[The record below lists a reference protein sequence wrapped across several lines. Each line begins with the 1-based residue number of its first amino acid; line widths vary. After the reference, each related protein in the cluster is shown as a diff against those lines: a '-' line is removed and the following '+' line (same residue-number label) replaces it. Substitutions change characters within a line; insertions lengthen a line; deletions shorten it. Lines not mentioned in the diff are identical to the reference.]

1 LLIKRV
7 ELKNILSHENTAVEF
22 PYGITA
28 IIGPNGAGKSSIVDS
43 IYIALL
49 AGRVIDVRGEKKE
62 YIIMRGRG
70 SGEISVEFEIGGHQY
85 LVTRKLYKSLP
96 ADAYLYKIEGG
107 AKKLIAEKVE
117 GVTVTIPKLIGFT
130 GLKDSDVRDIVRST
144 IFALQGE
151 LTKIVDIGKAERKEY
166 ILTLLGLNY
175 LEEALKNLKSIT
187 KQKESLKELYKSLEG
202 SLNTLKSTINELMQ
216 VRDSLKNALPSL
228 ESEVKKLETEINNV
242 NKRIQS
248 IDTYIDCA
256 KKLEVAIAYRE
267 MKRLEEEIARLEE
280 AHRTWESEG
289 REIQSLIKE
298 IDGFKSRIQKVR
310 QSINEVLDKLSKA
323 LNISVDSVDKVAS
336 IKSAKKAEVEK
347 LSRELENFKARK
359 SLYQVYIESFEAS
372 GTCPLCG
379 SPIRDPGVFR
389 SHIAEEISK
398 VDAEIKRLSDEINK
412 LSTEALELDKYEK
425 QLSNL
430 QAVYQ
435 SLTEYL
441 QDKEAEVAKASER
454 ILSIC
459 RKYSN
464 SVNNVSECIDMLKSL
479 SKMYEDF
486 EMQLLHYRRVYGG
499 LAPPAEDIDTIVKR
513 LRDVEGLGIQ
523 IPAKLDT
530 TSVRQL
536 IDSIE
541 KVRSTLDKRYRELTT
556 ALTNKKSEL
565 EGKRAQVENIEKQ
578 LKDFSE
584 KVKQVEEEL
593 KKIGKTIEAYNII
606 EQFAEKYLGKGG
618 VLAKELTKF
627 VRTEL
632 EKRTNTILSRL
643 GLREITINEDFEIF
657 IKIGSD
663 VVPLDNA
670 SGGERVAIAI
680 AMRLALAE
688 LAMGRTPTVLI
699 LDEPTVYLDD
709 ERRVEIFSI
718 LGELGKSLKQVIIV
732 THDEKVIDIADAVIR
747 VENIGNVSRVTR
759 ER

>member
-166 ILTLLGLNY
+166 VLTLLGLNY

-202 SLNTLKSTINELMQ
+202 SLNTLKNTINELLQ
-216 VRDSLKNALPSL
+216 VRGSLKNALPSL
-228 ESEVKKLETEINNV
+228 ESEVKKLEAEINNV

-248 IDTYIDCA
+248 VDTYIDCA

-267 MKRLEEEIARLEE
+267 IKRLEEEITRLEE

-310 QSINEVLDKLSKA
+310 QSINEVLDKLSKV
-323 LNISVDSVDKVAS
+323 LNINVDSVDKVVS
-336 IKSAKKAEVEK
+336 IKSIKKAEAER

-398 VDAEIKRLSDEINK
+398 VDAEIKRLSDEVNK

-430 QAVYQ
+430 QAVHQ

-464 SVNNVSECIDMLKSL
+464 GVSNVSECIDLLKSL

-513 LRDVEGLGIQ
+513 LRDVVGLGIQ

>member
-62 YIIMRGRG
+62 YIIMRGKG

-144 IFALQGE
+144 IFTLQGE

-166 ILTLLGLNY
+166 VLTLLGLNY

-187 KQKESLKELYKSLEG
+187 KQKESLKELYKSHEG
-202 SLNTLKSTINELMQ
+202 SLNTLKNTINELMQ

-228 ESEVKKLETEINNV
+228 ESEVKKLETEINDV

-248 IDTYIDCA
+248 IDIYIDCA
-256 KKLEVAIAYRE
+256 KRLEVAIAHRE
-267 MKRLEEEIARLEE
+267 IKRLEEEIARLEE

-310 QSINEVLDKLSKA
+310 QSINEVLDKLSKV
-323 LNISVDSVDKVAS
+323 LNINVDSVDKVVS
-336 IKSAKKAEVEK
+336 IKSAKKAEVER

-398 VDAEIKRLSDEINK
+398 VDAEIKRLSDEVNK

-430 QAVYQ
+430 QAVHQ

-464 SVNNVSECIDMLKSL
+464 SVSNVSKCIDMLKNL

-513 LRDVEGLGIQ
+513 LRDVESLGIQ

-627 VRTEL
+627 VRAEL

-663 VVPLDNA
+663 MVPLDNA